1 MDDSSLK
8 YRLHAHLMESLN
20 EKIQEQEISILSARE
35 SRDRETKSSAGDKH
49 ETSRAMMQEE
59 MSNQAKQLQKNLDMR
74 DDLLRIEMDR
84 SCEHVGFGN
93 LVFTE
98 AGIYFLSI
106 GIGQVEMEKK
116 TYFVISMASPIGKL
130 LKDKKKGEE
139 FIFQNRKLKI
149 IEIS

>member
-1 MDDSSLK
+1 MAEEILK

-20 EKIQEQEISILSARE
+20 EKIQEQEESILSARE

-59 MSNQAKQLQKNLDMR
+59 MSNQAKQLQKNLEMK
-74 DDLLRIEMDR
+74 DDLLKIEMDR
-84 SCEHVGFGN
+84 SCESVGFGN
-93 LVFTE
+93 LVFTD

-106 GIGQVEMEKK
+106 GVGQVVMQGE
-116 TYFVISMASPIGKL
+116 TYFVISMASPIGQL

-139 FIFQNRKLKI
+139 ISFQNRKLKVL
-149 IEIS
+149 EIS

>member
-74 DDLLRIEMDR
+74 DDLLRIEMVR

-93 LVFTE
+93 LVFTD